1 MTMKFN
7 EDISTHSLY
16 DPQLCLNVV
25 ASEGPN
31 RNKTYSIRGNH
42 FRFGLVFIKKINQ
55 TGFFKK
61 KQNRFKPTSFGSVIL
76 EQKPVQTDR
85 FRFDSVFSF
94 FSGFGSVQFFQFQ
107 TYKIK
112 TEPN

>member
-42 FRFGLVFIKKINQ
+42 FRFGSVLSKKLTKPVF
-55 TGFFKK
+55 FFKNK
-61 KQNRFKPTSFGSVIL
+61 TDSNRPFSVRL
-76 EQKPVQTDR
+76 
-85 FRFDSVFSF
+85 F
-94 FSGFGSVQFFQFQ
+94 
-107 TYKIK
+107 
-112 TEPN
+112 